1 MERFPLSQSK
11 RPPNVLTSASLLIAF
26 WCNLPGP
33 TGQNGLGAKSRHCLT
48 KVSGNDIPK
57 PLPFLCRKES

>member
-11 RPPNVLTSASLLIAF
+11 RPQMSSHRHHCSSRSGVT
-26 WCNLPGP
+26 CQGP

-48 KVSGNDIPK
+48 KVSGNDIQK